1 MGAAAHGGDIG
12 PDGAV
17 EGASSGVSVTDGVGV
32 GAGVG
37 VALGVGSASRTR
49 KGGRRRGRGCWGRVR
64 TSGTAPTTPSA
75 PSTAARRET
84 SCLPTSPSLLTAPA
98 GDHPGG
104 SYPARVSM
112 PSSQVTRDDAT
123 PTGPAGPVQGLL
135 ARWFDRILW
144 VNAMLQV
151 HHHRQRWAGPTHR
164 ERLGLPDLAT
174 VRAGELRPGPAPGAG
189 HPQVHRIREPHAH
202 GRPGGGSSAR
212 RDRRLAGR
220 ARRHLKRDS
229 LLVLGGIVLQALLG
243 GLTVLAGLHPVTV
256 ATHFLVSAGLVA
268 IATRLHLTR
277 HEPDVAARS
286 LVPSLVRQLGTVTCL
301 VAAIV
306 LTLGTVGDRLRT
318 ALRGCRHPG
327 ALRLGPAHHLLAA
340 RRRGDALRRSGRGHV
355 GCSAPHRVRRQP
367 RSRRLGCGAPRHRGP
382 KGWSATRST
391 SLTCRGCSCSGTC
404 CWSAPRRHP
413 DASDGRASHAPRLTA
428 AQKGGSVSRW
438 RGAGSGRSQPR
449 GRARS
454 HG

>member
-17 EGASSGVSVTDGVGV
+17 EGAGSGVSVTDGVGV

-37 VALGVGSASRTR
+37 VALGVRVGVEDPEGVDDDVGVAVGAVSAHPAA
-49 KGGRRRGRGCWGRVR
+49 
-64 TSGTAPTTPSA
+64 APTAPSA

-84 SCLPTSPSLLTAPA
+84 SCLSTSPPLLTAPA
-98 GDHPGG
+98 GGPPAGG

-151 HHHRQRWAGPTHR
+151 LIIVSGGLVRLTGSGLGCPTWPQCVPGSYVPVPHQEQGIHKFIEFGNR
-164 ERLGLPDLAT
+164 TLTGVLGVAALLA
-174 VRAGELRPGPAPGAG
+174 VIAVWQVAP
-189 HPQVHRIREPHAH
+189 
-202 GRPGGGSSAR
+202 
-212 RDRRLAGR
+212 
-220 ARRHLKRDS
+220 RRHLKRDS

-306 LTLGTVGDRLRT
+306 LTLGTVVTGSGPHSGDADTPARFGLDPRTISWLHADAVMLFVGLVVATWVAVRLTGSDDSR
-318 ALRGCRHPG
+318 AAG
-327 ALRLGPAHHLLAA
+327 AWGAVLLVTVAQGVVGYAQYLTDLPWLLVLGHMLLAA
-340 RRRGDALRRSGRGHV
+340 LLVVTLTRAMVALRT
-355 GCSAPHRVRRQP
+355 
-367 RSRRLGCGAPRHRGP
+367 RH
-382 KGWSATRST
+382 A
-391 SLTCRGCSCSGTC
+391 
-404 CWSAPRRHP
+404 
-413 DASDGRASHAPRLTA
+413 
-428 AQKGGSVSRW
+428 
-438 RGAGSGRSQPR
+438 
-449 GRARS
+449 
-454 HG
+454 